1 MSARLGPPDGI
12 MLASVLLL
20 AGLSMVMVASASLS
34 ISEVRY
40 GDPMHIV
47 RRWAVYMPI
56 GIGLMWAV
64 SRIDISWWQA
74 SALPMLALMGV
85 LMALVFVPDLGREI
99 NGARRWFSMFGMTV
113 QPVEILKP
121 VILIYMAH
129 YMANFPERLS
139 SFSSG
144 LAPMLVALGLMDML
158 LLLQPDFGS
167 VVLLSAVCMAM
178 WFVGGVPMRHLL
190 GTASIAV
197 PLGAVIMVSEPYRWQ
212 RLTSFIDPWADPTG
226 SGYQLIQSMI
236 AYGSGGLQGAGL
248 GQGVQKLFY
257 LPEPFTDFISAV
269 LAEELGLIGVMGLL
283 IVFMLLL
290 WRGMR
295 LVYVAEQSFARL
307 LSLGC
312 VMMLGLS
319 FIINMGAAM
328 GMLPTKG
335 MPMPILSYGG
345 SALIGSFFLLGLL
358 FSIQRHQPV
367 NRRRGEAT

>member
-1 MSARLGPPDGI
+1 
-12 MLASVLLL
+12 MLASVLFLV
-20 AGLSMVMVASASLS
+20 GLSLVVVASASLS

-40 GDPMHIV
+40 GDSMHIV

-56 GIGLMWAV
+56 GLVVLWAV
-64 SRIDISWWQA
+64 SRVEISWWQA
-74 SALPMLALMGV
+74 SALPMLSLLGLLMI
-85 LMALVFVPDLGREI
+85 LVFIPDLGREI
-99 NGARRWFSMFGMTV
+99 NGARRWVSIFGITV
-113 QPVEILKP
+113 QPVELIKP
-121 VILIYMAH
+121 AILIYMAH
-129 YMANFPERLS
+129 YMSSFPERLER
-139 SFSSG
+139 FSSG
-144 LAPMLVALGLMDML
+144 LAPMLVVLGVMNML

-167 VVLLSAVCMAM
+167 IVLLTSVCMCM
-178 WFVGGVPMRHLL
+178 WFVGGIPMRHLL
-190 GTASIAV
+190 FTAGVAL
-197 PLGAVIMVSEPYRWQ
+197 PLGAIIMISEPYRWD

-236 AYGSGGLQGAGL
+236 AYGSGGLYGAGL

-257 LPEPFTDFISAV
+257 LPEPFTDFVSAV
-269 LAEELGLIGVMGLL
+269 LAEELGLSGVMALL
-283 IVFMLLL
+283 VIFMLLM

-295 LVYVAEQSFARL
+295 LAFHAEQSFSRL

-312 VMMLGLS
+312 VMMLGMS
-319 FIINMGAAM
+319 FMINMGAAM

-367 NRRRGEAT
+367 NRRRGEDQ